1 MSLIEVG
8 AALATLINVYLTAR
22 NNIWCWIWG
31 IASVLLY
38 GYVFYTRRLYSSA
51 GLQIL
56 FYLPMQFYG
65 WWVWLRWGPT
75 HNDDLPVAR
84 LTLIA
89 RVCWIGANLP
99 IAIGLGFLM
108 TYTGARLTYADALVS
123 AMSVTAQILLT
134 FKYIENWWLWIAV
147 NSIYAFYLLPK
158 QELYASTGLYSVLL
172 FMAIYGL
179 AEWNRIM
186 RKQPVPASE
195 SPSERSEAAL

>member
-38 GYVFYTRRLYSSA
+38 GYVFYMSRLYSSA

-65 WWVWLRWGPT
+65 WWVWLRWGPA
-75 HNDDLPVAR
+75 HNDDLPIAR
-84 LTLIA
+84 LKLIT
-89 RVCWIGANLP
+89 RVYWIGANLP
-99 IAIGLGFLM
+99 IAIVLGFVM

-179 AEWNRIM
+179 VEWNRIM
-186 RKQPVPASE
+186 RKQQGPASE
-195 SPSERSEAAL
+195 SSSERSEATL